1 MRAPRWVYV
10 WVSGTVIVPLVE
22 MRMQYISGLRES
34 CMLVV
39 MVEELEGCERK
50 YEPSGNFFRV
60 V

>member
-1 MRAPRWVYV
+1 M
-10 WVSGTVIVPLVE
+10 IVPLVE
-22 MRMQYISGLRES
+22 MRMQYISGLREI

-50 YEPSGNFFRV
+50 YEPSGNFLRV